1 MSRSL
6 DDLLP
11 EVREK
16 AEKLMEAAGQAGL
29 RLLVIQTFRTLAEQD
44 ALYAQGRSQP
54 GSIVT
59 WARGGESWH
68 NARRAF
74 DVVPLRADGKIWWDA
89 PEAIWQKLGGLG
101 KDLGLTWGGDWSAG
115 KKDLDHFEFSG
126 GLSLPEAIRELNKEQ
141 V

>member
-16 AEKLMEAAGQAGL
+16 AEELLAAAEQAGL
-29 RLLVIQTFRTLAEQD
+29 RLLVIQTFRTTAEQD
-44 ALYAQGRSQP
+44 GLYAQGRSKP
-54 GSIVT
+54 GPIVT
-59 WARGGESWH
+59 WARAGESWH

-89 PEAIWQKLGGLG
+89 PNSIWQEMGRLG
-101 KDLGLTWGGDWSAG
+101 KSLGLTWGGDWPAG

-126 GLSLPEAIRELNKEQ
+126 GLSLSEAIRQLKKEQ
-141 V
+141 P